1 MEKTWEVR
9 PPFIESHQLNDQLRL
24 VSSAS
29 LARTDGELTTL
40 PGQARVELSSS
51 GLDRYIKKELLVPT
65 LDQLAPWLWLVC
77 LVVLAMFNA
86 ADARL

>member
-1 MEKTWEVR
+1 MEKTWDDR

-51 GLDRYIKKELLVPT
+51 GLERYIKKELLVPT
-65 LDQLAPWLWLVC
+65 LDRLAPWLWLVYLAI
-77 LVVLAMFNA
+77 LVVFNA
-86 ADARL
+86 ADVRL